1 MKSDLLETLATGT
14 FMIIV
19 GLILLIPIMAI
30 YYIVLGIGK
39 LALRLNVWAFF
50 KMKNSTLTREQLLED
65 SPN

>member
-39 LALRLNVWAFF
+39 LALRLIVWAFF

-65 SPN
+65 PPN

>member
-14 FMIIV
+14 FMIIA
-19 GLILLIPIMAI
+19 GLILLIPFMAI

-39 LALRLNVWAFF
+39 IALRLIVWAFF

-65 SPN
+65 PPN

>member
-19 GLILLIPIMAI
+19 GLILLIPIMAM

-39 LALRLNVWAFF
+39 LALRLIVWAFF

-65 SPN
+65 PPN

>member
-19 GLILLIPIMAI
+19 GLILLIPIMVI

-39 LALRLNVWAFF
+39 LALRLIVWAFF

-65 SPN
+65 PPN